1 MTLEWILNQVFAFIG
16 LLFVVISYQQK
27 ESKKLLIF
35 RNLATLFVFIG
46 LIIYG
51 NTSAI
56 IFCGVGALRNLVA
69 LYFSYKPDTKKLY
82 KYVSS
87 TILVILLLVLNII
100 YWNNYLNIFSIVIGV
115 LAIITFMQTKA
126 SAIRKLSVILEIFSI
141 TYYGLLLTPTNVII
155 EIIGLTS
162 AIIGIIRLD
171 IKKELK

>member
-16 LLFVVISYQQK
+16 LIFVVISYQQK

-69 LYFSYKPDTKKLY
+69 LYFLINQILKNYINMYHQLY
-82 KYVSS
+82 
-87 TILVILLLVLNII
+87 
-100 YWNNYLNIFSIVIGV
+100 
-115 LAIITFMQTKA
+115 
-126 SAIRKLSVILEIFSI
+126 
-141 TYYGLLLTPTNVII
+141 
-155 EIIGLTS
+155 
-162 AIIGIIRLD
+162 
-171 IKKELK
+171 